1 MVVQAISTS
10 SLVALF
16 HGTAFG
22 NTLLVSVVELSVMMW
37 SLSIYT
43 YFASPMGHSFTY
55 TEPFLLSTLPAV
67 AAVVIL
73 KMMVH
78 IGSQTCLFALGA
90 GILLNIS
97 ILRKSHKLIALHKGD
112 DGVTEAIILYGYV
125 VRRFLGHVSFL
136 LFDTELK

>member
-16 HGTAFG
+16 HGTAFGKFFFPLSLINQSVWGLVVLTLIFVCEG

-73 KMMVH
+73 KV
-78 IGSQTCLFALGA
+78 
-90 GILLNIS
+90 
-97 ILRKSHKLIALHKGD
+97 
-112 DGVTEAIILYGYV
+112 
-125 VRRFLGHVSFL
+125 
-136 LFDTELK
+136 